1 MHRVLPTLQF
11 VREEVHLSREL
22 SLFLQFM
29 REQKKKI
36 ILEKNDKGSVAWF
49 SNSELSNPQ
58 SQKVL
63 ARFLSNKQKSSNK
76 CDHFG

>member
-1 MHRVLPTLQF
+1 MRLYLRNNCAENGINLTPVLKKTYLAFMHRVLPTLQF

-36 ILEKNDKGSVAWF
+36 ILEKNDKGSVA
-49 SNSELSNPQ
+49 
-58 SQKVL
+58 
-63 ARFLSNKQKSSNK
+63 
-76 CDHFG
+76 